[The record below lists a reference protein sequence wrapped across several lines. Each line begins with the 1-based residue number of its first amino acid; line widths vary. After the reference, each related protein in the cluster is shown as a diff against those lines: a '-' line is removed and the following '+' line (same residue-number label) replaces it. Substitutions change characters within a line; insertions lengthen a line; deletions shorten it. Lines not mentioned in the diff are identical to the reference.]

1 MYILAIRSLIL
12 YLGVLIAIRLM
23 GKRQI
28 AQLQP
33 FEFVVILIISEMVS
47 VALQSTNIPLINTAI
62 PIIVLVVCQVFIS
75 QMDMK
80 SDKFRNLICGSPA
93 VLISQGELQEKTMVD
108 QRLDLNDILEQMRAK
123 GFFDIE
129 DIEYA
134 ILETNGQIS
143 FMPKSKARPL
153 QPSDMELELPEERP
167 AITLIAD
174 GKINY
179 NHLQWAS
186 VDINQ
191 LMQAIKKAG
200 FPNEKDIL
208 IASIDF
214 KNNLFVQCKEK
225 KQDNTQNGQKKTAT
239 VKI

>member
-12 YLGVLIAIRLM
+12 YIFILIAIRLM

-33 FEFVVILIISEMVS
+33 FEFVVILVISEMVS
-47 VALQSTNIPLINTAI
+47 VALQSTNIPLINTVI
-62 PIIVLVVCQVFIS
+62 PIIVLVICQVFIA
-75 QMDMK
+75 QMDLK

-93 VLISQGELQEKTMVD
+93 VLISNGELQEKTMVS
-108 QRLDLNDILEQMRAK
+108 QRLDINDILEQMRAK

-129 DIEYA
+129 DIAYA

-143 FMPKSKARPL
+143 FMPRSAIRPV
-153 QPSDMELELPEERP
+153 QPCDMELDVPAEHP
-167 AITLIAD
+167 AITLIMD

-179 NHLQWAS
+179 NHLQWAK
-186 VDINQ
+186 VDVNQ

-200 FPNEKDIL
+200 FPNEKDIF
-208 IASIDF
+208 IASLDYQ
-214 KNNLFVQCKEK
+214 NNLFVQCKQGKEV
-225 KQDNTQNGQKKTAT
+225 QGQKKTAT
-239 VKI
+239 VKL

>member
-12 YLGVLIAIRLM
+12 YIGVLIAIRLM

-47 VALQSTNIPLINTAI
+47 VALQSTNIPLINTVI
-62 PIIVLVVCQVFIS
+62 PIIVLVVCQVFIA
-75 QMDMK
+75 QMDLK

-93 VLISQGELQEKTMVD
+93 ILISDGVLQEKTMVS
-108 QRLDLNDILEQMRAK
+108 QRLDINDILEQMRAK

-129 DIEYA
+129 DIAYA

-143 FMPKSKARPL
+143 FLPRSAVRPV
-153 QPSDMELELPEERP
+153 QPSDMQLDVPKERP

-179 NHLQWAS
+179 NHLQWAN
-186 VDINQ
+186 VDVNQ

-200 FPNEKDIL
+200 FPHEKDVFL
-208 IASIDF
+208 ASLDYQR
-214 KNNLFVQCKEK
+214 NLFVQCKHGKE
-225 KQDNTQNGQKKTAT
+225 QQGQKKTAT
-239 VKI
+239 VKL

>member
-12 YLGVLIAIRLM
+12 YVGVLIAIRLM

-47 VALQSTNIPLINTAI
+47 VALQSTNIPLINTVI
-62 PIIVLVVCQVFIS
+62 PIIVLVICQVFIA
-75 QMDMK
+75 QMDLK

-93 VLISQGELQEKTMVD
+93 ILISNGELQEKTMVS
-108 QRLDLNDILEQMRAK
+108 QRLDINDILEQMRAK

-129 DIEYA
+129 DIAYA

-143 FMPKSKARPL
+143 FMPKSSIRPL
-153 QPSDMELELPEERP
+153 QPSDMELNLPAERP
-167 AITLIAD
+167 AITLIMD

-179 NHLQWAS
+179 NHLQWAK

-200 FPNEKDIL
+200 FPNEKDIF
-208 IASIDF
+208 IASIDYQ
-214 KNNLFVQCKEK
+214 KNLFVQCKQGKEH
-225 KQDNTQNGQKKTAT
+225 QGQKKTAT
-239 VKI
+239 VKL

>member
-12 YLGVLIAIRLM
+12 YIGVLIAIRLM

-47 VALQSTNIPLINTAI
+47 VALQSTNIPLINTVI
-62 PIIVLVVCQVFIS
+62 PIIVLVICQVFIA
-75 QMDMK
+75 QMDLK

-93 VLISQGELQEKTMVD
+93 ILISDGVLQEKTMVS
-108 QRLDLNDILEQMRAK
+108 QRLDINDILEQMRAK

-129 DIEYA
+129 DIAYA

-143 FMPKSKARPL
+143 FMPKSSVRPV
-153 QPSDMELELPEERP
+153 QPSDMELDIPAERP

-179 NHLQWAS
+179 NHLQWAN

-200 FPNEKDIL
+200 FPNEKDVF
-208 IASIDF
+208 IASLDY
-214 KNNLFVQCKEK
+214 KKNLFVQCKQGKEH
-225 KQDNTQNGQKKTAT
+225 QGQKKTTT
-239 VKI
+239 VKL

>member
-12 YLGVLIAIRLM
+12 YIGVLIAIRLM

-47 VALQSTNIPLINTAI
+47 VALQSTNIPLINTVI
-62 PIIVLVVCQVFIS
+62 PIIVLVVCQVFIA
-75 QMDMK
+75 QMDLK

-93 VLISQGELQEKTMVD
+93 ILISDGVLQEKTMVS
-108 QRLDLNDILEQMRAK
+108 QRLDINDILEQMRAK

-129 DIEYA
+129 DIAYA

-143 FMPKSKARPL
+143 FMPRSAVRPM
-153 QPSDMELELPEERP
+153 QPSDMELEVAKERP

-179 NHLQWAS
+179 NHLQWAD

-191 LMQAIKKAG
+191 LMQGIKKAG
-200 FPNEKDIL
+200 FPNEKDIFIGSL
-208 IASIDF
+208 DYQR
-214 KNNLFVQCKEK
+214 NLFVQCKQGKEK
-225 KQDNTQNGQKKTAT
+225 SGQKKTAT
-239 VKI
+239 VKL

>member
-12 YLGVLIAIRLM
+12 YIGVLIAIRLM

-47 VALQSTNIPLINTAI
+47 VALQSTNIPLINTVI
-62 PIIVLVVCQVFIS
+62 PIIVLVICQLFIS
-75 QMDMK
+75 QMDLK

-93 VLISQGELQEKTMVD
+93 TLISNGELQEKTMVS
-108 QRLDLNDILEQMRAK
+108 QRIDINDLLEQMRAK

-129 DIEYA
+129 DIAYA

-143 FMPKSKARPL
+143 FMPRSAIRPL
-153 QPSDMELELPEERP
+153 QPSDMKLEIPAERP
-167 AITLIAD
+167 AITLIMD

-179 NHLQWAS
+179 KHLQWEK
-186 VDINQ
+186 VDVNQ

-200 FPNEKDIL
+200 FPNEKDIF
-208 IASIDF
+208 IASIDYQ
-214 KNNLFVQCKEK
+214 NNLFVQCKQGKEK
-225 KQDNTQNGQKKTAT
+225 TGQKKTAT
-239 VKI
+239 VRL